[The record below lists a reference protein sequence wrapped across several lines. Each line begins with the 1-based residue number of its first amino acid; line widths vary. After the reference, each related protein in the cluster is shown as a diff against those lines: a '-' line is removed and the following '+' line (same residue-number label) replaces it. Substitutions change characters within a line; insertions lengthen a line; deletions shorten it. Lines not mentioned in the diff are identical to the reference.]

1 MERSSETACSHKNR
15 YGSSLVQRP
24 DDRQTVFVRLQIA
37 FCNRDFSSG
46 PGFDIHKLGIAQKLR
61 ISLLWIMQ
69 LNHMGVETMIAKL
82 IETALESV
90 FVKQIVSSGQKVSQ
104 NSGVS

>member
-1 MERSSETACSHKNR
+1 
-15 YGSSLVQRP
+15 
-24 DDRQTVFVRLQIA
+24 
-37 FCNRDFSSG
+37 
-46 PGFDIHKLGIAQKLR
+46 
-61 ISLLWIMQ
+61 
-69 LNHMGVETMIAKL
+69 MGVETMIAKL